1 MKLTALSIITGA
13 TQVLD
18 SPAAVCLSPAVRLK
32 LKMQWFGRHWT
43 RVIGWCCARRPA
55 GGTACVWAPPPDP
68 DAFCCCILMNR
79 KLQTGDRH
87 RFTLKSIEFKW
98 TEDIIMTVTYCTL
111 LLWSSSGAGGS
122 SAPPTGTGDLLQTV
136 GHVLYLHTRCFY
148 SEQFTL
154 HSFMHSLRINPWTL
168 HAFKNQRHIFA
179 NK

>member
-1 MKLTALSIITGA
+1 MKLTALSIITAA

-32 LKMQWFGRHWT
+32 MQWFGRHRR

-55 GGTACVWAPPPDP
+55 GGTACVWEPPPDP

-136 GHVLYLHTRCFY
+136 GHVLYLHSLDAFIQ
-148 SEQFTL
+148 SNL
-154 HSFMHSLRINPWTL
+154 HCIHSCIPWESIHDL
-168 HAFKNQRHIFA
+168 CIAFKNQRHIFA